1 MIQYIK
7 DSFYDNLGQVHHFI
21 VLGLSIPLTPT
32 PNTSI
37 ASYPGCLNTS
47 MAFNDPI
54 IKGLAIGVSICHPK
68 DFFNLD
74 TGIEKALE
82 DAKNKGISIFT
93 TKSGLINTDT
103 VDVILKKEAQYIK
116 HNPGSVIP
124 GYKEMQAKMLKKKD
138 SLRKFNK
145 LTPEE
150 KYAIDVISN
159 SSYILKN
166 LKKFINIK

>member
-7 DSFYDNLGQVHHFI
+7 DAFYDNLGQVHYFI

-32 PNTSI
+32 SI
-37 ASYPGCLNTS
+37 AT
-47 MAFNDPI
+47 NDPI
-54 IKGLAIGVSICHPK
+54 IKGLAIGVSVCHPK
-68 DFFNLD
+68 DSFNLD
-74 TGIEKALE
+74 IGIKKALE

-103 VDVILKKEAQYIK
+103 VDAILRKEALYIER
-116 HNPGSVIP
+116 NPGSVIP

-138 SLRKFNK
+138 SLRKFDK

-150 KYAIDVISN
+150 KQAINVVSN

-166 LKKFINIK
+166 LKEFINIK